1 MQIEEINAASA
12 RKATDRELKNLRF
25 RCIQLF
31 AAFAEGAE
39 QVGGLSKEEFIQKYV
54 TLRLEMKRRGISIA
68 TQTELDNLV
77 ASKYLKNAYQDKKLI
92 DPAWADKSYNRAKAR
107 MRDIEE
113 DLKMALCKS
122 AVYSLDVPSLGEV
135 VLVESYISIAGSFV
149 KSPLDASDMDVV
161 IRDPDEQRDEGMELK
176 LSRLL
181 AKLTE
186 KDPHFIY
193 APKGPHST
201 YIPIFDLVLR
211 ARSATKKVSVVER
224 DLSKKLS
231 PAQQKEVDAESEKIR
246 ANKETSEA
254 QKPHKFRPA
263 EWTHPN
269 GHPRCL
275 LCGSE
280 EPIYGECCGL
290 AMEDDPEKV
299 QAFYDRLTAERGDD
313 GRLGKAVG
321 IRPGSKFTPLKT
333 KGGYGELEF
342 SSVEPSWTEFAQ
354 GYIPDPGVAVETK
367 YDGFRSTIH
376 KEGDKIEIQ
385 TEDAHRD
392 LSGWCPDVVKEV
404 QGIKAS
410 SLVLDS
416 ELMIYVDGKKVE
428 RKDMGQY
435 LSQHPKEPFKST
447 CAVFDVLYFD
457 GEALNKLS
465 WTERQAYL
473 DKVFQGKDELNLKQV
488 QPTICKTEAQFRMA
502 VKKHAGEPH
511 SEGAMLKVI
520 TSDYP
525 LSGSTSL
532 WAKVKNFKEI
542 RCKVA
547 AREPA
552 DGKGYRYDCEIEDGI
567 HIGKTYSSAIEAQVG
582 DVLEVV
588 VAEVK
593 YDEAE
598 DKFTWDNPIPRALK
612 PKGTAL
618 TTKQQALA
626 LTRLGRTQNVLKDL
640 VLDSSDWADQLDK
653 AKEFGN
659 LSYDQGDEGNGVAQ
673 VHMMGFTEEEI
684 QEVRDESDRIMVARL
699 DLLKLG
705 KFLRGLLGPRGAHID
720 MRFRRGKDAYF
731 EGNELFV
738 GDLDGFGKLI
748 HLKTGKPIRAGWKQS
763 RVGEQREEVIR
774 GPLGWMEAGARKVE
788 IFPPGEAG
796 ATSQKFGFMVQID
809 KFKWSLYYVK
819 DTRHAYKFHFEG
831 GRIFNGNWLFS
842 AVPIGEGGSRI
853 WLVSILDDDD
863 HTKPT
868 PEERQKAFLR
878 FMKTDKKKQVVGGV
892 VYEPDAVDTQGDW
905 TDAEEIE
912 KAMYRF
918 MEKYADQTKRIKVM
932 HKGKV
937 YHFPILECFQPEED
951 TKKGDQV
958 IKAGSWWIMIKVKEP
973 EIWDEIEA
981 GKLTG
986 FSMGGSAKSD

>member
-1 MQIEEINAASA
+1 MHIEEIDATSA
-12 RKATDRELKNLRF
+12 HKATDRELKNLRF

-54 TLRLEMKRRGISIA
+54 TLRLEMKRRGLSIA
-68 TQTELDNLV
+68 TQAELDNLV

-92 DPAWADKSYNRAKAR
+92 DPVWADKSYTRARIR
-107 MRDIEE
+107 MRDIDEE
-113 DLKMALCKS
+113 LKMALCKS

-135 VLVESYISIAGSFV
+135 VLVESYVSIAGSFV
-149 KSPLDASDMDVV
+149 KSPLDANDMDVV
-161 IRDPDEQRDEGMELK
+161 IRDPDELRDEGMELK

-211 ARSATKKVSVVER
+211 ARPATKKVNVMER

-231 PAQQKEVDAESEKIR
+231 PAQQRDLEAENEKIR
-246 ANKETSEA
+246 SNKETPEA
-254 QKPHKFRPA
+254 KKPHKFRPA
-263 EWTHPN
+263 EWTHGN

-280 EPIYGECCGL
+280 EPIYDECCGL
-290 AMEDDPEKV
+290 AMEDDQTAY

-367 YDGFRSTIH
+367 YDGFRSTLH
-376 KEGDKIEIQ
+376 KQGDRIWIM

-392 LSGWCPDVVKEV
+392 LGSMVPDLVKE
-404 QGIKAS
+404 IKALPID

-416 ELMIYVDGKKVE
+416 ELMIFVDGKKIE
-428 RKDMGQY
+428 RKNMGQY
-435 LSQHPKEPFKST
+435 LCQNPIAEFKPL
-447 CAVFDVLYFD
+447 CAVFDCLYYD
-457 GEALNKLS
+457 GQALDKLS
-465 WTERQAYL
+465 WTERQEYI
-473 DKVFQGKDELNLKQV
+473 DKVFKGKGAESFFLKRV
-488 QPTICKTEAQFRMA
+488 EPTIVHSEKDYKSA
-502 VKKHAGEPH
+502 VKRHAGEAH
-511 SEGAMLKVI
+511 SEGAMLKVV
-520 TSDYP
+520 TADYP
-525 LSGSTSL
+525 LSGSTPL

-542 RCKVA
+542 RCRVIS
-547 AREPA
+547 REAA
-552 DGKGYRYDCEIEDGI
+552 DGKGHRYDCEIEDGI
-567 HIGKTYSSAIEAQVG
+567 HIGKTYSSEIEAQVG
-582 DVLEVV
+582 DVIEVM

-593 YDEAE
+593 YEKDE
-598 DKFTWDNPIPRALK
+598 DKFTWDNPIPRSLK

-618 TTKQQALA
+618 TTREQALA
-626 LTRLGRTQNVLKDL
+626 LSRLGRTQNVLKERA
-640 VLDSSDWADQLDK
+640 VGEGG
-653 AKEFGN
+653 EFGN
-659 LSYDQGDEGNGVAQ
+659 ISFKQGDEGDGIAQ
-673 VHMMGFTEEEI
+673 IHMMGLTEEEI
-684 QEVRDESDRIMVARL
+684 GKLKDNESRILVARADLTKL
-699 DLLKLG
+699 DPLLK
-705 KFLRGLLGPRGAHID
+705 GLLGDQGAHVDI
-720 MRFRRGKDAYF
+720 RLHEKGTQVF
-731 EGNELFV
+731 EGAELFV
-738 GDLDGFGKLI
+738 GELGKLDKLSGFK
-748 HLKTGKPIRAGWKQS
+748 HGSKPLRMAWKQS
-763 RVGEQREEVIR
+763 RVGEPKTPIIQ
-774 GPLGWMEAGARKVE
+774 GPLGWMHAGEKKIEV
-788 IFPPGEAG
+788 FPPGEVG
-796 ATSQKFGFMVQID
+796 ATSQKFGMMLMFD
-809 KFKWSLYYVK
+809 KYTWQLYYAK
-819 DTRHAYKFHFEG
+819 TDRHSYRFHFEG
-831 GRIFNGNWLFS
+831 GRYFKGNWAFVW
-842 AVPIGEGGSRI
+842 VPGIGEGGTRV
-853 WLVSILDDDD
+853 WLTSILPDDD

-868 PEERQKAFLR
+868 PEERLKAFLR

-892 VYEPDAVDTQGDW
+892 VYEPDALDTQGDW

-912 KAMYRF
+912 KAMYLF

-932 HKGKV
+932 HRGKV

-951 TKKGDQV
+951 TKKGDQI
-958 IKAGSWWIMIKVKEP
+958 IKAGSWWVLIKVKEP
-973 EIWDEIEA
+973 EIWDEIEK